1 MVLFAIKEFPDDMG
15 KRMQKHG
22 TKGKTDTPTI
32 QENTEIKRECTVH
45 LKRIQYSLTITEM
58 KPEKRILL
66 RTKFS
71 NTVIIL

>member
-15 KRMQKHG
+15 KGMQKHG
-22 TKGKTDTPTI
+22 TKGKTETQKI

-45 LKRIQYSLTITEM
+45 LKRIQCSITIIEM

-66 RTKFS
+66 RTQS
-71 NTVIIL
+71 CQIL